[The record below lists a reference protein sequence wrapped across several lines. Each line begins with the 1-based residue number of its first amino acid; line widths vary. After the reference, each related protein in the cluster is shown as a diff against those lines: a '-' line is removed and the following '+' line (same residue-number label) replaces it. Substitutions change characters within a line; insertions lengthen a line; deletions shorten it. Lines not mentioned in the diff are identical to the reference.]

1 MKEDELYIN
10 REISWLDFNARV
22 LQEAADQN
30 VPLLER
36 LRFIGIFS
44 NNLDEFFQVRYATV
58 QRIAQSDKTG
68 RKIFGGKNAKDL
80 LKAITKKV
88 IEQQKE
94 TNNILTDIEK
104 DFLRKGRNKAGRGP
118 KNVDAATYAIATGF
132 ETIVGWLFLK
142 NPNRLADLFDLL
154 DRPIN

>member
-1 MKEDELYIN
+1 MTDWIRSYKSSISPDGLGPLQLAWLGDAVWEMHQRLRYCSSPMRSRDLHNAVVKEVNAISQARAI
-10 REISWLDFNARV
+10 REI
-22 LQEAADQN
+22 E
-30 VPLLER
+30 P
-36 LRFIGIFS
+36 
-44 NNLDEFFQVRYATV
+44 Y
-58 QRIAQSDKTG
+58 
-68 RKIFGGKNAKDL
+68 
-80 LKAITKKV
+80 
-88 IEQQKE
+88 
-94 TNNILTDIEK
+94 LTDSEK

>member
-1 MKEDELYIN
+1 MTNWIRSIDSNICPDQLGTLQLA
-10 REISWLDFNARV
+10 WLGDAV
-22 LQEAADQN
+22 WEMHQ
-30 VPLLER
+30 R
-36 LRFIGIFS
+36 LRYCS
-44 NNLDEFFQVRYATV
+44 RPMRSKELH
-58 QRIAQSDKTG
+58 
-68 RKIFGGKNAKDL
+68 NAVVKEVNASSQARAIKD
-80 LKAITKKV
+80 
-88 IEQQKE
+88 IEPY
-94 TNNILTDIEK
+94 LTDVER